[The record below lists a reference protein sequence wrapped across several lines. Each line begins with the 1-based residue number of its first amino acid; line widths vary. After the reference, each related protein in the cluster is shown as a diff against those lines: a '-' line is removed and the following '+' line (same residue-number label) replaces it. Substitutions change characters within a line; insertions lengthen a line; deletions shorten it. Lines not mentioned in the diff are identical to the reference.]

1 MSEPPSPTGGAA
13 EKPDQKRPEP
23 VPEEA
28 IAPPDQ
34 PGARG
39 RPDAEGADDAPLPG
53 ELEPLAPPREPTG
66 DGLLVDPAGPGA

>member
-1 MSEPPSPTGGAA
+1 VSEPSSPAGGAA
-13 EKPDQKRPEP
+13 GTPGREPPEP

-39 RPDAEGADDAPLPG
+39 RPDAEESDDAPLPG
-53 ELEPLAPPREPTG
+53 ELEPMAPPREPTG

>member
-1 MSEPPSPTGGAA
+1 
-13 EKPDQKRPEP
+13 
-23 VPEEA
+23 VPEDA

-39 RPDAEGADDAPLPG
+39 RPDAEGSDDAPLPG
-53 ELEPLAPPREPTG
+53 ELEPLAPPREPAG